1 LYVIFPL
8 AGSYHYLNLYL
19 KGFNS
24 PGLSSLFGGFCE
36 KPPISFRK
44 IFFKYPIKLKVL
56 SVISIFSLLKS
67 KPAGN
72 YIKSKGNFK
81 IGKKYQQP
89 NKKPKENKSAATQE
103 NVRKW

>member
-1 LYVIFPL
+1 MR
-8 AGSYHYLNLYL
+8 SR
-19 KGFNS
+19 
-24 PGLSSLFGGFCE
+24 LFLLERF
-36 KPPISFRK
+36 
-44 IFFKYPIKLKVL
+44 FFKYPIKLKVL

-103 NVRKW
+103 NVRKWQHPVRCPEG